1 MEHNGKYSAL
11 IDNAISLALSEK
23 VYIDEVVK
31 VAKTA
36 RNTRLY
42 NAIDLFKKVVNYY
55 LAKSKR
61 KYYRIAAKYCE
72 TIKEIYKIDLIND
85 MDKWKEYIQGIREEN
100 RRRPA
105 LIDEFKNL

>member
-55 LAKSKR
+55 LAK
-61 KYYRIAAKYCE
+61 YCE
-72 TIKEIYKIDLIND
+72 TIKEIYKSNALLND
-85 MDKWKEYIQGIREEN
+85 MDKWMEYIQGIREEN